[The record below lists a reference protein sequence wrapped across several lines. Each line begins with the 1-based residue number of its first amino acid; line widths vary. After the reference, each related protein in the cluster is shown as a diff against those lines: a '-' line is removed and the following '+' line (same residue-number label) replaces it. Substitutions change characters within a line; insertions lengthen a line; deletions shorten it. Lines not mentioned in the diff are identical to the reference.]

1 MLDRLLAALLPGRST
16 AETRAVLARQI
27 AESPQASSRGAGG
40 STVRETRPAGRA
52 EVARMTALV
61 LGSPEFQRR

>member
-1 MLDRLLAALLPGRST
+1 
-16 AETRAVLARQI
+16 VLARQI
-27 AESPQASSRGAGG
+27 AGQPTPASRSGDVPPPRAA
-40 STVRETRPAGRA
+40 RPAGRA